1 VGERVG
7 ERGAA
12 SGIVVAVAGRVAV
25 GVDRRAD
32 AARGVVDGLRKALV
46 GVGGFG
52 QAVVDV
58 VGVAGGVA
66 SAVGRGEAVVVG
78 VVGGRCGGVVGIGGG
93 GEASQRVIGV
103 AGLALSWSMVTLCLP
118 MELYCVCVVVPS
130 G

>member
-1 VGERVG
+1 MGERVG

-66 SAVGRGEAVVVG
+66 SAVGRGEPVVVR
-78 VVGGRCGGVVGIGGG
+78 VVSGGFGGQVRIGGG
-93 GEASQRVIGV
+93 GEASVVVVGV
-103 AGLALSWSMVTLCLP
+103 AGLAVELVDGQALCRACP
-118 MELYCVCVVVPS
+118 VREA
-130 G
+130 